1 MEDKAA
7 ANQRMI
13 SKSMKTEEG
22 MRMKIIQ
29 SQPQTQKKILETM
42 RTRQLKAKIPVIA
55 LTSNLILKSQ
65 DEHKLHDV

>member
-13 SKSMKTEEG
+13 SKSKKTEEG